1 LRGSYDDITGR
12 GAEVVAVGTGDVRYA
27 ADFIASEN
35 VPFPVLV
42 DDDGEAAT
50 AASVRSTTWIGFMSK
65 GNRDGT
71 RRARQEGFRIGRPG
85 KRVTQLGATFVVGP
99 GNVVRYEHLDE
110 LTSDH
115 APVEE
120 VMGALAG

>member
-1 LRGSYDDITGR
+1 LRSAYDEISGL

-27 ADFIASEN
+27 ADFIASEDI
-35 VPFPVLV
+35 PFPVLV

-65 GNRDGT
+65 GNREGT
-71 RRARQEGFRIGRPG
+71 RRIRKAGYKIGRPG
-85 KRVTQLGATFVVGP
+85 KRVTQLGATFVVGAGP
-99 GNVVRYEHLDE
+99 VVRYEHLDE

-115 APVEE
+115 APVDE
-120 VMGALAG
+120 VLGALAG